1 MAKNYTVA
9 EAVAVLRDGSDT
21 AAIMD
26 IGRRY
31 PLFSYLATTMVAKA
45 GEEFEA
51 FVKYLPEYT
60 TANKIN
66 SAIKKTIVEIE
77 AVEVEE
83 EEAPAKKRGPKKAA
97 KKKVV
102 EEEPEEDE
110 EDEELEEEDEVEE
123 EVEEKP
129 AKKAAKKPA
138 KKPAKKA
145 PKKAKKAEVEDDE
158 EDDDDDWEI

>member
-31 PLFSYLATTMVAKA
+31 PLFSYLATTIIAKA
-45 GEEFEA
+45 GEEFEE

-66 SAIKKTIVEIE
+66 SAIKKTIVETE
-77 AVEVEE
+77 AEAEE
-83 EEAPAKKRGPKKAA
+83 EKAPAKKRGPKKAA

-102 EEEPEEDE
+102 EEEPEDE
-110 EDEELEEEDEVEE
+110 EDEDLEEE
-123 EVEEKP
+123 EVEEEEVEEEP
-129 AKKAAKKPA
+129 VKKAAKKPA

-145 PKKAKKAEVEDDE
+145 PKKAKKVEVEDDE
-158 EDDDDDWEI
+158 DENDDDWEI